1 MSDEH
6 VRCRERQ
13 QRTADYAAHWR
24 REAERTERSWR
35 AVQSGSAAT
44 MAFAT
49 RISNM
54 HTAELDALRARVAVL
69 EEALRLSEAAIEVT
83 T

>member
-24 REAERTERSWR
+24 REAERTERAYR
-35 AVQSGSAAT
+35 AT
-44 MAFAT
+44 MRAK
-49 RISNM
+49 SN
-54 HTAELDALRARVAVL
+54 ADAMTVGVAARHSGEIAALTARVAVL
-69 EEALRLSEAAIEVT
+69 EEALRLAEAAIEVT
-83 T
+83 V